1 MSHVCYVVPPY
12 LLRGIA
18 DAQCNEDH
26 VRDAARRA
34 LELRDQWT
42 ARRAERM
49 ALLCTPRGARHAHV
63 PMVPQSIVPDFLLKH
78 IADNEDVDE
87 ETRAHARRDLEHIQG
102 VQRQYQTQQQQ
113 GDQKGLS
120 QDQDPASS
128 SSVSALAAAVPGKED
143 PKTPK
148 TEKFYRAIYD
158 AKNTDNEQEL
168 PGSVVRVE
176 GQKETKDKAV
186 NDAYDNVGE
195 VLKMYREKFDW
206 VSIDNKNMNVI
217 SSVHFGK
224 KYENAFWDPER
235 LQMVFGDGGEFLN
248 NFTGTIDVIG
258 HELTHAVTEHTSPL
272 DYQGMSGAL
281 NEHVSDVFGI
291 MVKQIVEKETAE
303 DADWLIGEGCIMPG
317 VKGVALRSMKEP
329 GTAYDDPRFGKD
341 PQPNNFKDYVP
352 TFEDNGGVHIYSGIP
367 NKAFYLAAKGF
378 GGFSYEKAGP
388 IWWKT
393 MQSGRIPARCTFIQ
407 FADVT
412 VEVAEELYGDE
423 AGKIVRGAW
432 NEVGVTRKGN

>member
-1 MSHVCYVVPPY
+1 MAGHVCYVVPPH
-12 LLRGIA
+12 LLKAIA
-18 DAQCNEDH
+18 DAECNSEH
-26 VRDAARRA
+26 ERHAARQA
-34 LELRDQWT
+34 LDLRELFT
-42 ARRAERM
+42 TRRAERL
-49 ALLCTPRGARHAHV
+49 AILGGPRAQRHQLSSRSR
-63 PMVPQSIVPDFLLKH
+63 PSIVPDILLQH
-78 IADNEDVDE
+78 IADSTDVDDD
-87 ETRAHARRDLEHIQG
+87 TRACAKRDLDHIRG
-102 VQRQYQTQQQQ
+102 VQQKVQQVQQ
-113 GDQKGLS
+113 GQAEGF
-120 QDQDPASS
+120 QDQ
-128 SSVSALAAAVPGKED
+128 VTLAATTGKKD
-143 PKTPK
+143 PKAD
-148 TEKFYRAIYD
+148 KFYRAVYD
-158 AKNTDNEQEL
+158 AKNTENESKL
-168 PGSVVRVE
+168 PGDVVRVE
-176 GQKETKDKAV
+176 GQKAVDDKAV
-186 NDAYDNVGE
+186 NDAFDNIGE
-195 VLKMYREKFDW
+195 VLKMYKEKFSW
-206 VSIDNKNMNVI
+206 TSIDNKNMHVI
-217 SSVHFGK
+217 SSVHFGQ

-235 LQMVFGDGGEFLN
+235 MQMVFGDGGEFLN

-291 MVKQIVEKETAE
+291 IVKQIVEKETAE

-341 PQPNNFKDYVP
+341 PQPANFKDYVP

-367 NKAFYLAAKGF
+367 NRAFYLVAKAF

-393 MQSGRIPARCTFIQ
+393 MNSGRVPTKCTFIQ

-412 VEVAEELYGDE
+412 TEVAEELFGDE
-423 AGKIVRGAW
+423 AGKIVRDAW